1 MLALHLRSTPFMKTS
16 PLPVNESEAQ
26 CESKLHETAK
36 FQCHGIYVIGFNL
49 LLAAGIYGYLAF
61 IK

>member
-1 MLALHLRSTPFMKTS
+1 MKTS